1 MEDEAGAPEV
11 DVGFVRNDGDVLER
25 ESLEFE
31 HAPRNVAA
39 AAVDP
44 NTFASHPNASRR
56 SMIPE
61 SESSTSSVAAYRCIQ
76 LRSAIHPGSRE
87 WGLTRRSP
95 QRVEPN
101 RPQSRTPVGSA
112 DHGHATKRA
121 DASSLRPNPVHAI
134 PNDRTGFALLAM
146 RAGPFR
152 PRSRGLTRT
161 AMPLGAGG
169 WELVAALVVVT
180 IAATI
185 QGAIGFG
192 INLMVVPVLAVLIP
206 GSVPGSMV
214 LLSIP
219 MTLTMLLR
227 EHQSIDW
234 VGVRWIA
241 LGRLPGTAIGIA
253 VVSVVPAA
261 ELSIIVGGA
270 IVLGVVLSAVH
281 PGIAV
286 NRRHA
291 FGAGAIAGVT
301 NTTASVDG
309 PPLALLYQRS
319 EPHTLRATLAT
330 SFLIGATVSATALAV
345 AGKLAAE
352 QLELTALLLPAVGL
366 GLLASGPLARRVSPQ
381 SLRPFVLA
389 FATVAGIVAIVRG
402 IASI

>member
-1 MEDEAGAPEV
+1 M
-11 DVGFVRNDGDVLER
+11 
-25 ESLEFE
+25 
-31 HAPRNVAA
+31 
-39 AAVDP
+39 
-44 NTFASHPNASRR
+44 
-56 SMIPE
+56 
-61 SESSTSSVAAYRCIQ
+61 
-76 LRSAIHPGSRE
+76 
-87 WGLTRRSP
+87 
-95 QRVEPN
+95 
-101 RPQSRTPVGSA
+101 
-112 DHGHATKRA
+112 
-121 DASSLRPNPVHAI
+121 
-134 PNDRTGFALLAM
+134 
-146 RAGPFR
+146 
-152 PRSRGLTRT
+152 
-161 AMPLGAGG
+161 
-169 WELVAALVVVT
+169 AALVVVT

-261 ELSIIVGGA
+261 ELSIIVGAA
-270 IVLGVVLSAVH
+270 IVLGVILSAVH
-281 PGIAV
+281 PGIDI

-291 FGAGAIAGVT
+291 FGAGTIAGIT

-330 SFLIGATVSATALAV
+330 SFLIGATVSATALAA

-366 GLLASGPLARRVSPQ
+366 GLLASGPIARRVSPQ

-402 IASI
+402 IASA

>member
-1 MEDEAGAPEV
+1 M
-11 DVGFVRNDGDVLER
+11 
-25 ESLEFE
+25 
-31 HAPRNVAA
+31 
-39 AAVDP
+39 
-44 NTFASHPNASRR
+44 
-56 SMIPE
+56 
-61 SESSTSSVAAYRCIQ
+61 
-76 LRSAIHPGSRE
+76 
-87 WGLTRRSP
+87 
-95 QRVEPN
+95 
-101 RPQSRTPVGSA
+101 
-112 DHGHATKRA
+112 
-121 DASSLRPNPVHAI
+121 
-134 PNDRTGFALLAM
+134 
-146 RAGPFR
+146 
-152 PRSRGLTRT
+152 
-161 AMPLGAGG
+161 
-169 WELVAALVVVT
+169 AALALVT

-261 ELSIIVGGA
+261 ELSIIVGAA

-281 PGIAV
+281 PGIAI

-291 FGAGAIAGVT
+291 FGAGTIAGIT

-330 SFLIGATVSATALAV
+330 SFLIGATVSATALAA

-352 QLELTALLLPAVGL
+352 QLELTALLLPAVGI
-366 GLLASGPLARRVSPQ
+366 GLLASGPIARRVSPQ

-389 FATVAGIVAIVRG
+389 FATVAGILAIVRG
-402 IASI
+402 IASA

>member
-1 MEDEAGAPEV
+1 
-11 DVGFVRNDGDVLER
+11 
-25 ESLEFE
+25 
-31 HAPRNVAA
+31 
-39 AAVDP
+39 
-44 NTFASHPNASRR
+44 
-56 SMIPE
+56 
-61 SESSTSSVAAYRCIQ
+61 
-76 LRSAIHPGSRE
+76 
-87 WGLTRRSP
+87 
-95 QRVEPN
+95 
-101 RPQSRTPVGSA
+101 
-112 DHGHATKRA
+112 
-121 DASSLRPNPVHAI
+121 
-134 PNDRTGFALLAM
+134 
-146 RAGPFR
+146 
-152 PRSRGLTRT
+152 
-161 AMPLGAGG
+161 MPLGAGG

-219 MTLTMLLR
+219 MILTMLLR

-241 LGRLPGTAIGIA
+241 LGRLPGTTVGIA
-253 VVSVVPAA
+253 IVAVVPGP
-261 ELSIIVGGA
+261 ELSIIVGVA

-286 NRRHA
+286 NRRNA
-291 FGAGAIAGVT
+291 FGAGTIAGIT

-330 SFLIGATVSATALAV
+330 SFLIGAAVSATALAV
-345 AGKLAAE
+345 AGKLALE

-366 GLLASGPLARRVSPQ
+366 GLLASGPLARRVAPG
-381 SLRPFVLA
+381 SLRPFVLV
-389 FATVAGIVAIVRG
+389 FATVAGLVAIARG
-402 IASI
+402 VGSM

>member
-1 MEDEAGAPEV
+1 
-11 DVGFVRNDGDVLER
+11 
-25 ESLEFE
+25 
-31 HAPRNVAA
+31 
-39 AAVDP
+39 
-44 NTFASHPNASRR
+44 
-56 SMIPE
+56 
-61 SESSTSSVAAYRCIQ
+61 
-76 LRSAIHPGSRE
+76 
-87 WGLTRRSP
+87 
-95 QRVEPN
+95 
-101 RPQSRTPVGSA
+101 
-112 DHGHATKRA
+112 
-121 DASSLRPNPVHAI
+121 
-134 PNDRTGFALLAM
+134 
-146 RAGPFR
+146 
-152 PRSRGLTRT
+152 
-161 AMPLGAGG
+161 MPLGAGG
-169 WELVAALVVVT
+169 WELVAALVVVS

-253 VVSVVPAA
+253 VVSLVPPA
-261 ELSIIVGGA
+261 ELSIIVGSA
-270 IVLGVVLSAVH
+270 IVLGVVLSALH

-291 FGAGAIAGVT
+291 FGAGTIAGIT

-345 AGKLAAE
+345 AGKLAVE
-352 QLELTALLLPAVGL
+352 QLELTVLLLPAVGL
-366 GLLASGPLARRVSPQ
+366 GLLASGPIARRVSPQ

-389 FATVAGIVAIVRG
+389 FATVAGIVAMVRG
-402 IASI
+402 IGSM